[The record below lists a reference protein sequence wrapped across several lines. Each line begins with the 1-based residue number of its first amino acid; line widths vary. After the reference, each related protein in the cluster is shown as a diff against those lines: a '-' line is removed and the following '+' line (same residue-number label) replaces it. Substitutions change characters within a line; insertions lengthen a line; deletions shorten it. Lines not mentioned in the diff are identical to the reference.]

1 MKRNI
6 ESAIRLY
13 SGQQP
18 LGIKADKLD
27 VHIRAIEAAYAQIQY
42 LFRIAGVEDFSKLP
56 EDKDLR
62 AQFAKHFRELN
73 RHLNAAR
80 VQGFQWNKL
89 QEPTL
94 PTDDTEE
101 AEEVTLAMS
110 ALTIDE
116 TTYGALLQR
125 YKEIERGPKGT
136 PTDEVT
142 FDIDPYIISINTGAI
157 DTDYM
162 NARFRKYLRTLNSSE
177 QEQAQALEELHRSFA
192 TLTQEEQ
199 DVAGRFLR
207 DVQRGTV
214 QVDEAKPLR
223 DYITEYMAREK
234 NDRIHR
240 FAQAFGL
247 NENLLREIMNNYM
260 QGDII
265 PQGPLDQLKESVDK
279 SLAKAWFEQHE
290 GVSIPAFR
298 INIRIDS
305 LLRQFIEDG
314 GFEI

>member
-1 MKRNI
+1 M
-6 ESAIRLY
+6 
-13 SGQQP
+13 
-18 LGIKADKLD
+18 
-27 VHIRAIEAAYAQIQY
+27 
-42 LFRIAGVEDFSKLP
+42 
-56 EDKDLR
+56 
-62 AQFAKHFRELN
+62 
-73 RHLNAAR
+73 
-80 VQGFQWNKL
+80 
-89 QEPTL
+89 
-94 PTDDTEE
+94 
-101 AEEVTLAMS
+101 
-110 ALTIDE
+110 
-116 TTYGALLQR
+116 
-125 YKEIERGPKGT
+125 
-136 PTDEVT
+136 
-142 FDIDPYIISINTGAI
+142 
-157 DTDYM
+157 
-162 NARFRKYLRTLNSSE
+162 
-177 QEQAQALEELHRSFA
+177 
-192 TLTQEEQ
+192 
-199 DVAGRFLR
+199 AGRFLR

-290 GVSIPAFR
+290 GVAIPAFR